1 MSDRDAM
8 TSLMLNNAGEVLQA
22 VLVSLEKS

>member
-8 TSLMLNNAGEVLQA
+8 TSLMLKNAGEALQA
-22 VLVSLEKS
+22 VLGSLGMS

>member
-8 TSLMLNNAGEVLQA
+8 TSPMLNNAGEALQA
-22 VLVSLEKS
+22 VLVSLGKS